1 MISQLF
7 ALPLRAL
14 IVAAA
19 LPTPPAL
26 GAVAAGTSALPGA
39 AMIAPLAERDGSVP
53 RMPVR
58 TPSALRSA
66 ETPPGR

>member
-14 IVAAA
+14 VVAAA

-26 GAVAAGTSALPGA
+26 GAVLSHQSARPGPG
-39 AMIAPLAERDGSVP
+39 ILAPLVDPDAGEPQTRP
-53 RMPVR
+53 QPI
-58 TPSALRSA
+58 LRPA
-66 ETPPGR
+66 TDPAGR